1 MGLQGQLISFYTLLR
16 REFVRIIR
24 IWPETLLP
32 SVITMGLYFVIFGNV
47 MGKRIGNMGAIP
59 YTSYI
64 VPGLVMMALINSSY
78 INVVFSF
85 YIGKFQRNIEEML
98 TSPMSNHAI
107 LLGYICGGII
117 RGMLVAG
124 IVLLV
129 SLFFTDIYIYDWPL
143 TLLVA
148 ICTSALLSLGGFING
163 ILATSFDQLSIVP
176 MFVLTPLTYFGGVFY
191 SVELLPPFWKAAT
204 YFNPIFY
211 MVSGFRYGML
221 GTTDVAIEYVLGILI
236 IAIIIL
242 YSFNMWLLRQ
252 GIGIKS

>member
-1 MGLQGQLISFYTLLR
+1 MGLQGQIISFYTLLR
-16 REFVRIIR
+16 REFVRIIK

-47 MGKRIGNMGAIP
+47 MGTRIGNMGGMP

-64 VPGLVMMALINSSY
+64 VPGLVMMALINASY
-78 INVVFSF
+78 INVEFSF
-85 YIGKFQRNIEEML
+85 YISKFQRNVEEML

-107 LLGYICGGII
+107 LLGYVCGGII
-117 RGMLVAG
+117 RGLLVATS
-124 IVLLV
+124 VLLV
-129 SLFFTDIYIYDWPL
+129 SFFFTEISIYNWQL
-143 TLLVA
+143 TILVA
-148 ICTSALLSLGGFING
+148 LCTSALLSLGGFING
-163 ILATSFDQLSIVP
+163 VFSTSFDQLSLVP

-191 SVELLPPFWKAAT
+191 SVELLPKMWQTAT

-221 GTTDVAIEYVLGILI
+221 GTTDVAIEYVLCILI
-236 IAIIIL
+236 GAIMML
-242 YSFNMWLLRQ
+242 YSFCMWLLHK

>member
-1 MGLQGQLISFYTLLR
+1 MGLQQQFVSFYTLLR
-16 REFVRIIR
+16 REFVRIIN

-47 MGKRIGNMGAIP
+47 MGARIGHMDAIP

-64 VPGLVMMALINSSY
+64 VPGLVMMALINSAY
-78 INVVFSF
+78 INVEFSF
-85 YIGKFQRNIEEML
+85 YISKFQRNIEEML

-107 LLGYICGGII
+107 LLGYICGGLI
-117 RGMLVAG
+117 RGMLVAS

-129 SLFFTDIYIYDWPL
+129 ALFFTDIYIYNWPL
-143 TLLVA
+143 TILVA
-148 ICTSALLSLGGFING
+148 VCTSLLLALGGFING
-163 ILATSFDQLSIVP
+163 VFATSFDQLSLVP

-191 SVELLPPFWKAAT
+191 SVDLLPSFWKAAT

-221 GTTDVAIEYVLGILI
+221 GTTDVAIEYVLSILI

-242 YSFNMWLLRQ
+242 YSFCIWLLHK
-252 GIGIKS
+252 GIGVKS